1 MQKALL
7 SIVIPAY
14 NVEHFIGASLTSA
27 LHQSRAEEIELIVV
41 DDGSTDHT
49 LERIRAVQETEAG
62 RHIKVIHQEN
72 RGVSAARNAGIACAT
87 CPYIGFL
94 DADDVWDV
102 RFSEIILPLLHADS
116 ADIIEFNLGIV
127 NTDGMQID
135 RMQLVD
141 PATLGKRLCDLP
153 ALMEFAKVCQAFPVV
168 RVYRR
173 ELWDGIDFP
182 VGRVYEDFATI
193 PFIYTRART
202 LYRLADELYYYR
214 RRAGSITQSA
224 TLHSVKDIALCAEEA
239 LERCESSTIGG
250 LDTYWLAIFYKAFR
264 YTCVQTSRV
273 PISALRES
281 MKMVG
286 DLEERYR
293 RYTATRA
300 AEALPALSYR
310 HRIFIDRRIF
320 QLKQLVKYAFGL
332 QLRPSRQAP
341 LIVQPEPH
349 ADPST
354 RRVTPGSR

>member
-14 NVEHFIGASLTSA
+14 NVEHFIGASITSV
-27 LHQSRAEEIELIVV
+27 LHQSRADEIELIVV
-41 DDGSTDHT
+41 DDGSSDHT

-72 RGVSAARNAGIACAT
+72 LGVSAARNAGIACAT

-102 RFSEIILPLLHADS
+102 RFSEIILPLLTADS

-141 PATLGKRLCDLP
+141 PATLGKRPCDAP
-153 ALMEFAKVCQAFPVV
+153 ALMEFAKVFQAFPVA

-173 ELWDGIDFP
+173 ELWDGVDFP
-182 VGRVYEDFATI
+182 VGRVYEDVATI

-214 RRAGSITQSA
+214 RRAGSITQRA
-224 TLHSVKDIALCAEEA
+224 TLHSLTGIALCADEA
-239 LERCESSTIGG
+239 LARCEAGAIGT
-250 LDTYWLAIFYKAFR
+250 LDTYWLAIFHKAFR
-264 YTCVQTSRV
+264 YTCIEASRV
-273 PISALRES
+273 PGNALRES
-281 MKMVG
+281 MKMI
-286 DLEERYR
+286 DDIAARYR
-293 RYTATRA
+293 RFAGTRGA
-300 AEALPALSYR
+300 GTLPALHYR
-310 HRIFIDRRIF
+310 SRIFIDRRVF
-320 QLKQLVKYAFGL
+320 QAKQLVKHTFGL

-341 LIVQPEPH
+341 RIIQPEPQ
-349 ADPST
+349 AGLSPRATAS
-354 RRVTPGSR
+354 SR

>member
-14 NVEHFIGASLTSA
+14 NVEHFIVASLTSA
-27 LHQSRAEEIELIVV
+27 LQQSRAGEIELIVV
-41 DDGSTDHT
+41 DDGSTDRT

-102 RFSEIILPLLHADS
+102 RFSETILPLLSADS

-141 PATLGKRLCDLP
+141 PATLGKRACDLS

-224 TLHSVKDIALCAEEA
+224 SLHSAEGIALCAKEA
-239 LERCESSTIGG
+239 LERCEGGAIGP
-250 LDTYWLAIFYKAFR
+250 LDAYWLAIFHKAFR
-264 YTCVQTSRV
+264 YACVEASRV
-273 PISALRES
+273 PMSAFRES
-281 MKMVG
+281 MKMI
-286 DLEERYR
+286 DDIAARYHR
-293 RYTATRA
+293 LAGARA
-300 AEALPALSYR
+300 AGTLPPLHYR
-310 HRIFIDRRIF
+310 SRIFIDRRIF
-320 QLKQLVKYAFGL
+320 HAKQLVKHTFGL
-332 QLRPSRQAP
+332 HLRPSRQAP
-341 LIVQPEPH
+341 RIIQPEPQ
-349 ADPST
+349 AGLPT
-354 RRVTPGSR
+354 RATVSGR

>member
-14 NVEHFIGASLTSA
+14 NVEHFIGASLASA

-141 PATLGKRLCDLP
+141 PETIGRRSCDLP
-153 ALMEFAKVCQAFPVV
+153 ALMEFAKICQAFPVV

-173 ELWDGIDFP
+173 ELWDGVDFP

-193 PFIYTRART
+193 PYIYTRART

-214 RRAGSITQSA
+214 RRAGSITQRA
-224 TLHSVKDIALCAEEA
+224 TLHSVTGIALCAEEA
-239 LERCESSTIGG
+239 LERCESDTTGT
-250 LDTYWLAIFYKAFR
+250 LDAYWLAIFHKAFR
-264 YTCVQTSRV
+264 YACIEASRV
-273 PISALRES
+273 PKNALRES
-281 MKMVG
+281 VQMIDDVAAH
-286 DLEERYR
+286 YR
-293 RYTATRA
+293 RFAGARA
-300 AEALPALSYR
+300 AGTLPALHYR
-310 HRIFIDRRIF
+310 SRIFIDRRIF
-320 QLKQLVKYAFGL
+320 KTKQLVKRTFGL

-341 LIVQPEPH
+341 RIIQPEPR
-349 ADPST
+349 AGLSPRATAS
-354 RRVTPGSR
+354 SR